1 MNGAKKDAD
10 MIFRL
15 FGLIFYILW
24 TTKERIDGRSEDI
37 VHVSRFI

>member
-24 TTKERIDGRSEDI
+24 TTKERIQNNTEEI
-37 VHVSRFI
+37 MHVS